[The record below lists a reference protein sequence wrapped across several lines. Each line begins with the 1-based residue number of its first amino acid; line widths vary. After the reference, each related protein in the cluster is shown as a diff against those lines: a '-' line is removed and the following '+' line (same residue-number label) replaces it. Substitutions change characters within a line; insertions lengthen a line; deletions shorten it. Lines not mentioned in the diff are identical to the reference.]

1 MTSLPPQFGHYPN
14 QEAWPGGGSRRTGRP
29 NRWEAGV
36 LALGAVTILTIGVGT
51 SGPDQSVALAS
62 PTMTAPPATVTA
74 APLPPVTVTAAP
86 SASVTPTATVTTTE
100 TSTQTS
106 TVTVTATR
114 TVQAA
119 APGRVTRE
127 TSAAR
132 PAPKVDPVPGKPADV
147 YYANCAAARAA
158 GVAPLYKGQPG
169 YRVGLD
175 RDRDGI
181 ACE

>member
-1 MTSLPPQFGHYPN
+1 M
-14 QEAWPGGGSRRTGRP
+14 AGSRRTGRP